1 MRVILLALALCAI
14 AFALN
19 LVGDLSTAPSSAAP
33 APAARATIAPAV
45 AAEPPRD
52 QSADAGSLNKP

>member
-19 LVGDLSTAPSSAAP
+19 LVGDLSAAPSNVAP
-33 APAARATIAPAV
+33 APAARATIAPAEAAEPRRDEPV
-45 AAEPPRD
+45 AAEPM
-52 QSADAGSLNKP
+52 NKP